1 MDRAWE
7 NGLEVSRQ
15 DLEILKSGI
24 QRFRGQGYRLVLDV
38 RISNQMMDRGSRA
51 DPTEV

>member
-7 NGLEVSRQ
+7 NGLVIQGLEVQAGCR
-15 DLEILKSGI
+15 LEGWISG
-24 QRFRGQGYRLVLDV
+24 R
-38 RISNQMMDRGSRA
+38 MMDGGSRA